1 MAGRDPLDAACALPE
16 ARTLMVMKAM
26 MGLWAL
32 VALGASRVAAQGEAR
47 WTEVFSDTT
56 EVVSI
61 DAASVTSLGDSV
73 YRVWERS
80 VSRPSNEVRV
90 LARADFDCR
99 LRLTRA
105 VAVTL
110 PGFAPVPVSDI
121 DREWVEIVPG
131 SSAEAE
137 WRQVCGGGR

>member
-1 MAGRDPLDAACALPE
+1 MMAW
-16 ARTLMVMKAM
+16 KAM
-26 MGLWAL
+26 MGLGTVMGL
-32 VALGASRVAAQGEAR
+32 SASRVAAQGEPR

-56 EVVSI
+56 EVISI
-61 DAASVTSLGDSV
+61 DAASVTSLGDSI

-80 VSRPSNEVRV
+80 VSRPSKEVRV

-110 PGFAPVPVSDI
+110 PGFAPVPVSAE
-121 DREWVEIVPG
+121 DREWSEIVPG
-131 SSAEAE
+131 SRYEAE
-137 WRQVCGGGR
+137 LGQVCGARR